1 MVAIIG
7 GVSLVIEAGNA
18 YAHQRVA
25 QNGVDSIANA
35 GATVLAERLGGAV
48 RTDADV
54 DARDAR
60 DGGRERRSQGY
71 VGLLHERHR
80 RPARSE
86 RRTHEQ
92 PQGGRGR
99 RRRA

>member
-35 GATVLAERLGGAV
+35 GATVLAERLGGAA
-48 RTDADV
+48 RTDTDVARAMHAMAD
-54 DARDAR
+54 AN
-60 DGGRERRSQGY
+60 GTRR
-71 VGLLHERHR
+71 LHRA
-80 RPARSE
+80 PT
-86 RRTHEQ
+86 RT
-92 PQGGRGR
+92 
-99 RRRA
+99 